1 MSLAAGFGWL
11 KCRQDYQQHFGVAV
25 PDWICCYDLPQR
37 TSLVR
42 VACAW
47 AGSCPIGCCC
57 PMSSI
62 RVAGASGAR
71 DRTAGACPDSTGV
84 ADL

>member
-11 KCRQDYQQHFGVAV
+11 KCRRDYQQRFGLAI

-42 VACAW
+42 VALRLGW
-47 AGSCPIGCCC
+47 VLPD
-57 PMSSI
+57 
-62 RVAGASGAR
+62 RVLLPDEFHSGR
-71 DRTAGACPDSTGV
+71 WSVWG
-84 ADL
+84 